1 MAEMQRLMSALTLTD
16 DYEAVLAELV
26 NHVLFRVLL
35 LTLSFLFAIFAGLNM
50 FHRDIV
56 SRARDT

>member
-35 LTLSFLFAIFAGLNM
+35 LTLSFLSAIFAGLNM